1 MLSSW
6 VHAWCWSWLQL
17 YQCSFE
23 IKNLRYKKFHD
34 YILYGL
40 LIFYHTLSF
49 SQSAIGLTSS
59 LKIIN
64 IKYKLIIHFLLSIKL
79 FLSLCHL
86 LNYWNAL
93 VRENNNS
100 KRVWKITK
108 TKARNNISHVL
119 LIDHGGLELGE
130 IEIIAENCLIEVT
143 AVLDKLG
150 ELIDGELDSGTR
162 LHEILRKILLE
173 IIRDL

>member
-1 MLSSW
+1 M
-6 VHAWCWSWLQL
+6 
-17 YQCSFE
+17 
-23 IKNLRYKKFHD
+23 
-34 YILYGL
+34 
-40 LIFYHTLSF
+40 
-49 SQSAIGLTSS
+49 
-59 LKIIN
+59 
-64 IKYKLIIHFLLSIKL
+64 
-79 FLSLCHL
+79 
-86 LNYWNAL
+86 
-93 VRENNNS
+93 ENH
-100 KRVWKITK
+100 K

-130 IEIIAENCLIEVT
+130 IETIAENCLIEVT

>member
-1 MLSSW
+1 MRKVLHERSRKTDG
-6 VHAWCWSWLQL
+6 LQL
-17 YQCSFE
+17 RQF
-23 IKNLRYKKFHD
+23 RFFHRW
-34 YILYGL
+34 
-40 LIFYHTLSF
+40 
-49 SQSAIGLTSS
+49 QV
-59 LKIIN
+59 
-64 IKYKLIIHFLLSIKL
+64 FLLENLIVWPVGANECEQPSLIRKVHVVDAAIEYVLLSADPVKL
-79 FLSLCHL
+79 LQKNIDMRWPGAREHL
-86 LNYWNAL
+86 DISELG
-93 VRENNNS
+93 
-100 KRVWKITK
+100 TK
-108 TKARNNISHVL
+108 GLARNNISHVL